1 MKLNVKALS
10 IASGI
15 VIGLAS
21 LVVGEAAVLTGVGLD
36 YVNITGPLHPGYSP
50 TPLGAL
56 VMAIWMFIYGLIG
69 GALVAV
75 IYNHFAGTGEK

>member
-10 IASGI
+10 VAIGI

-21 LVVGEAAVLTGVGLD
+21 LIVGEAAVFTGVGLD
-36 YVNITGPLHPGYSP
+36 YVNIAGPLHPGYSP
-50 TPLGAL
+50 TPLGAFI
-56 VMAIWMFIYGLIG
+56 MAIWMFIFGLIG

-75 IYNHFAGTGEK
+75 IYNYFEGDEKK

>member
-21 LVVGEAAVLTGVGLD
+21 LFVGEAAVFTGIGLD
-36 YVNITGPLHPGYSP
+36 YVNIAGPLHPGYSP

-56 VMAIWMFIYGLIG
+56 IMAIWMFIYGLIG
-69 GALVAV
+69 GALIAA
-75 IYNHFAGTGEK
+75 IYNRFAGPDMK